1 MGAGFLLVE
10 DDGLVVSALTRLLR
24 PYGSVTHCRLVR
36 DGRRRLGGHDAWCA
50 VIVDPGLPDG
60 DGVELVAEVRARGR
74 TMPILVLTGSHGAD
88 VARRA
93 YELDAEYLPKPAR
106 AEHVVAFARR
116 AMQRHAGILEMALGW
131 ARQYQLTVRERQ
143 LLERSALGVER
154 SELAAEMGI
163 SRLTLDTH
171 VHNLVQ
177 KTGDR
182 SLDIASARLLRE
194 CVAMAGGAVQ
204 APRAVSGERPRVTPG
219 TPRRKARGR

>member
-60 DGVELVAEVRARGR
+60 
-74 TMPILVLTGSHGAD
+74 
-88 VARRA
+88 
-93 YELDAEYLPKPAR
+93 
-106 AEHVVAFARR
+106 
-116 AMQRHAGILEMALGW
+116 AGILEMALGW

-143 LLERSALGVER
+143 LLERSALGVDR
-154 SELAAEMGI
+154 SEMAAEMGI